1 MPTINDVL
9 KQSLNEVFVPTFL
22 SIVLPVAALII
33 VLCIIRAV
41 IAKRT
46 KYSLVIYLIVTLLG
60 LVACGF
66 LIPRILN
73 KVLDEDSPF
82 YDRIEKVQSDFL
94 ESNSFSDPF
103 DTDAWYEKYGESFGL
118 NPSGE

>member
-33 VLCIIRAV
+33 VLCIIRAF

-60 LVACGF
+60 LAACGF

-118 NPSGE
+118 NPSDE